1 VNVRERAESVF
12 EAALE
17 LEPSVRDAH
26 MAEACAGDAVL
37 LAQVKALLSAHE
49 RAGGILEDDPRR
61 LLGGD
66 PLPERLGAYR
76 IVREIGRG
84 GMGLVYHAERDDG
97 QFVRRVAIKVLR
109 AADDPGLRQ
118 RVHAE
123 RQILAALDHPNIAR
137 LLDGGV
143 SADGRPYLVME
154 HVDGLPL
161 DIYCERMRL
170 SVAERLRLFV
180 VIVRCVAYAHRNL
193 VVHRDLKPSNILVTA
208 DGTPKL
214 LDFGIARLLN
224 PGLGGVTAD
233 TLHGALELTPEYA
246 SPEQLRGESVTTQ
259 SDIYSLGVLLY
270 ELLTGRRPFHGR
282 GLAELVPQ
290 VCDADPVRP
299 SERVRRDEDVVCAD
313 GSVRSVRAAA
323 VARSMHATPDRL
335 TRLLR
340 GDVDAITCTALRK
353 EPRNRYAS
361 ADLLVE
367 DVERSL
373 AGRPIAARPIGW
385 PATVL
390 RLARRHR
397 VTAASLVISVLALF
411 AGAGGALWQAR
422 VAHAERDR
430 AALAQQEA
438 ERVAEFV
445 LDLFESATPEAAA
458 GQAITARDLV
468 QRGVARVD
476 DLAAQPAVQA
486 SLLGV
491 LGRVLESIAEY
502 EQAQQMTE
510 RALALHEAGSDELGA
525 ARMYHQRALVL
536 RRRGEYA
543 AAEESL
549 VRARDIRVRLL
560 GPAHPELGPTYHDL
574 ARMSV
579 YLGDMQEAQRR
590 ADEAYD
596 IQRSALGETHPAT
609 LQSRMLAGVV
619 QRRRG
624 RVDEAEQTI
633 RAVIALRPRSVG
645 STRHAALQDR
655 LQLGDLLTLAER
667 DLAEAERIFRDVLGK
682 TDSSNPEDL
691 FTRFWAKGSLV
702 SVLARRGDVEAA
714 LSEARELR
722 VERQAVYGA
731 DHPLSAP
738 DLIARLLVRAG
749 RPDEAEPLYR
759 ETLDA
764 QRARFGERH
773 PVYMAALTGM
783 TELYLARGEQA
794 RADSVLE
801 HVLAARI
808 AESGP
813 DGPDIPDLLWRRART
828 LTALGRYE
836 DAELLLHDALGRAT
850 RKQLGAVLPFI
861 HEAYADLY
869 RALGRTED
877 ADRHQRLGRAR

>member
-1 VNVRERAESVF
+1 
-12 EAALE
+12 
-17 LEPSVRDAH
+17 
-26 MAEACAGDAVL
+26 
-37 LAQVKALLSAHE
+37 
-49 RAGGILEDDPRR
+49 
-61 LLGGD
+61 
-66 PLPERLGAYR
+66 
-76 IVREIGRG
+76 
-84 GMGLVYHAERDDG
+84 
-97 QFVRRVAIKVLR
+97 
-109 AADDPGLRQ
+109 
-118 RVHAE
+118 
-123 RQILAALDHPNIAR
+123 
-137 LLDGGV
+137 
-143 SADGRPYLVME
+143 
-154 HVDGLPL
+154 
-161 DIYCERMRL
+161 
-170 SVAERLRLFV
+170 
-180 VIVRCVAYAHRNL
+180 
-193 VVHRDLKPSNILVTA
+193 
-208 DGTPKL
+208 
-214 LDFGIARLLN
+214 
-224 PGLGGVTAD
+224 
-233 TLHGALELTPEYA
+233 
-246 SPEQLRGESVTTQ
+246 
-259 SDIYSLGVLLY
+259 
-270 ELLTGRRPFHGR
+270 
-282 GLAELVPQ
+282 
-290 VCDADPVRP
+290 
-299 SERVRRDEDVVCAD
+299 
-313 GSVRSVRAAA
+313 
-323 VARSMHATPDRL
+323 
-335 TRLLR
+335 
-340 GDVDAITCTALRK
+340 
-353 EPRNRYAS
+353 
-361 ADLLVE
+361 
-367 DVERSL
+367 
-373 AGRPIAARPIGW
+373 
-385 PATVL
+385 
-390 RLARRHR
+390 
-397 VTAASLVISVLALF
+397 
-411 AGAGGALWQAR
+411 
-422 VAHAERDR
+422 
-430 AALAQQEA
+430 
-438 ERVAEFV
+438 
-445 LDLFESATPEAAA
+445 
-458 GQAITARDLV
+458 
-468 QRGVARVD
+468 
-476 DLAAQPAVQA
+476 
-486 SLLGV
+486 
-491 LGRVLESIAEY
+491 
-502 EQAQQMTE
+502 
-510 RALALHEAGSDELGA
+510 
-525 ARMYHQRALVL
+525 
-536 RRRGEYA
+536 
-543 AAEESL
+543 
-549 VRARDIRVRLL
+549 
-560 GPAHPELGPTYHDL
+560 
-574 ARMSV
+574 
-579 YLGDMQEAQRR
+579 MQEAQRR